1 MNNELDNAIVDRIM
15 TVIQGM
21 FDADPLKAQALFDF
35 KVNIGNND
43 VFASVVPTL
52 EAKDGNRFV
61 GLFHILNALMSPVQ
75 TEKHK
80 GCSRLSII
88 QYASG
93 IKIVKTEELE

>member
-1 MNNELDNAIVDRIM
+1 M

-21 FDADPLKAQALFDF
+21 LNADPLKTQSLFDF
-35 KVNIGNND
+35 KVNVNEDFTKI
-43 VFASVVPTL
+43 VPTS
-52 EAKDGNRFV
+52 ERTDNNNFV

-88 QYASG
+88 R
-93 IKIVKTEELE
+93 IKDEFKIVKTEELE